1 MSKETVPS
9 MGTVYRQQVNKWTRG
24 RQCSRNT
31 FTTFQREGC
40 RNHRCCTS
48 RHLRRLMC
56 EAPVNWLFQ
65 IHIYHLPEGG
75 LSISQAAEAWGI
87 YSLPR
92 CLFYWVE
99 VQVRT
104 LFFLRGVKELT
115 KPNRLQGKKSWET
128 SGASPHCTA
137 AIIEVQVLQ
146 VWTINMTPKQA
157 VQWCCICPRQL
168 GTCRNHRCCTSR
180 HLRRLMCEAP
190 VNRLF
195 QIQHG
200 RSPGLRGLP
209 PQLPAILDLCSRGG
223 VNIPRLLHCR

>member
-24 RQCSRNT
+24 KQCSRNT

-92 CLFYWVE
+92 CLLNFSSGEPYNFGRAERRWRRRGHVNCLAQALVE
-99 VQVRT
+99 
-104 LFFLRGVKELT
+104 
-115 KPNRLQGKKSWET
+115 S
-128 SGASPHCTA
+128 SGATHGVTSFKKTCLHHCQM
-137 AIIEVQVLQ
+137 IQPF
-146 VWTINMTPKQA
+146 N
-157 VQWCCICPRQL
+157 
-168 GTCRNHRCCTSR
+168 RC
-180 HLRRLMCEAP
+180 
-190 VNRLF
+190 
-195 QIQHG
+195 
-200 RSPGLRGLP
+200 
-209 PQLPAILDLCSRGG
+209 
-223 VNIPRLLHCR
+223 NISC